1 MRERHSGLLAR
12 PQDRRRPRVAAAGRR
27 VRFPSPS
34 ATRWSAETRQQM
46 QRVRTRS
53 RLGLRRLDLVLSRP
67 ATPGERER
75 LDLRPDRFLQGC
87 GEQDGQVRK
96 KVRSCSA
103 TGSGSPVSRAASW
116 PTPGRVTRL
125 AFGKMALSPSSEAL
139 RFFVLFAPPSSRTSQ
154 RAAANLSIGPAR
166 VRRPLARPGLRACIR
181 ACPPDGS
188 RVLGGRRRVASII
201 GFTEIVRRPTQCPP
215 TAASSRRPVPAAEE
229 NDASLPTSEP
239 VGSTPRPRDIG
250 YERATNV
257 IADRSRLEVQDR
269 VRAHR
274 EGAESNDGRRGGR
287 EPEAV

>member
-1 MRERHSGLLAR
+1 MRRAGRSGPEEGAQLFRHRLRLAGIESGL
-12 PQDRRRPRVAAAGRR
+12 VA
-27 VRFPSPS
+27 
-34 ATRWSAETRQQM
+34 
-46 QRVRTRS
+46 
-53 RLGLRRLDLVLSRP
+53 D
-67 ATPGERER
+67 PGEGHS
-75 LDLRPDRFLQGC
+75 PRFR
-87 GEQDGQVRK
+87 QDGAESVER
-96 KVRSCSA
+96 
-103 TGSGSPVSRAASW
+103 G
-116 PTPGRVTRL
+116 
-125 AFGKMALSPSSEAL
+125 FEIL
-139 RFFVLFAPPSSRTSQ
+139 RTLAPPSSRTSQ